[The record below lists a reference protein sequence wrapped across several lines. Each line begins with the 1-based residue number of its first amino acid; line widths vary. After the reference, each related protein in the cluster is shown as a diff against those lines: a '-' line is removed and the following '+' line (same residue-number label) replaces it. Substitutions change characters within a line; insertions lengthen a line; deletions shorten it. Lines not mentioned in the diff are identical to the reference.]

1 MSIRENLMAD
11 TKEAMKAKEKETLA
25 TLRLISAAIKD
36 KDIAARTTGKELD
49 DTQIMALF
57 QTMIKQRRESVKMYK
72 DGGRPELA
80 EKEEAEI
87 VVIEKY
93 LPQQL
98 SEDEMKAAIAEAVA
112 ETGAESIKD
121 MGKVMGILKGKY
133 VGQMDFGKA
142 GALVKE
148 SFK

>member
-11 TKEAMKAKEKETLA
+11 TKTAMKAKEKETLA

-36 KDIAARTTGKELD
+36 KDIAARTTGKELG
-49 DTQIMALF
+49 DTEIMALF

-98 SEDEMKAAIAEAVA
+98 SEDEMKEAIAAAVA

-121 MGKVMGILKGKY
+121 MGKVMGVLKGKY